1 MTVAL
6 ATAVVTKWVV
16 VSAVMAE
23 AETVKV
29 SVSVV
34 AMLRG
39 DGILFIFDNFI
50 IFYCF
55 DSTQQRQY

>member
-1 MTVAL
+1 MTVAF

-16 VSAVMAE
+16 VSAVMAA

-39 DGILFIFDNFI
+39 DGILFIF
-50 IFYCF
+50 
-55 DSTQQRQY
+55 